1 MNFTIS
7 AFTHN
12 GTFRKINQD
21 RILVNGNLFEEGVFF
36 IENQDYCSCFVADGV
51 GGNQRGEFASQ
62 FILEKLK
69 ANICSDFNKVQIE
82 LEKINSE
89 LLIISANDPNL
100 KGTAS
105 TLTGLYIDEASFYI
119 FHVGDSQL
127 WLNRNDLLF
136 QVTTDQILDKNI
148 SNSPITSYFGGYE
161 NLMRPQMNIFLAESE
176 PDDLYILCSDGLFKS
191 LENNY
196 KKENFQSAISYLKS
210 IISSDQLLNEK
221 NDELLKRCLLNGAPD
236 NISVVLIHRSQ

>member
-136 QVTTDQILDKNI
+136 QVTTDQVLDKNI
-148 SNSPITSYFGGYE
+148 SNSPITSY
-161 NLMRPQMNIFLAESE
+161 LLAEQE
-176 PDDLYILCSDGLFKS
+176 LDVKHTNTLTFKDL
-191 LENNY
+191 
-196 KKENFQSAISYLKS
+196 
-210 IISSDQLLNEK
+210 
-221 NDELLKRCLLNGAPD
+221 
-236 NISVVLIHRSQ
+236 NISKDDIITIFMEEGILPKNFLSITVDPNALPRLRNAK